1 MTESAHESRSLF
13 RSWRR
18 LDFWKKVVIGMLLG
32 VLVGAFLGERAQIF
46 EPFGNLFINAIK
58 MLIVPLVFCSL
69 ISAIT
74 SMHDTTKLSRVGGK
88 AIAIYLT
95 TTGIAVTLGLTF
107 GAYFAPG
114 EGMQMVGVGDMPT
127 SSHEAPSF
135 IDMIMGLIPSNPVAA
150 MANGNILQII
160 VFAVGLGIS
169 LNLIGDKGKP
179 AIDVINSLAEAMYR
193 FTAIVMGFAPYG
205 IFALMAW
212 LTGQHGLELLLDMI
226 KVIGVVYVA
235 LLIQVLIVMT
245 LAIKL
250 IAKLNPARFLKGVL
264 EAATVSFTTASGSA
278 TLPVSMKCAS
288 ENLGISREISSF
300 SLPLGATLN
309 MDGAAIYLGVCTL
322 FLAQAY
328 GITLGTADYVAIVLM
343 SMLASI
349 GSAGVPGSALVMMS
363 LVLTNARLPIEG
375 LAIIAGIDR
384 ILDMGRTCVNVC
396 GDLMVTT
403 LIAKSE
409 NEIDLQVY
417 NNPNNY

>member
-1 MTESAHESRSLF
+1 
-13 RSWRR
+13 
-18 LDFWKKVVIGMLLG
+18 MLLG
-32 VLVGAFLGERAQIF
+32 VLVGAFLGEKAQVF

-69 ISAIT
+69 ISGIT
-74 SMHDTTKLSRVGGK
+74 SMRDTTKLSRIGGK
-88 AIAIYLT
+88 AIAIYLM

-114 EGMQMVGVGDMPT
+114 EGMQMAGMSDMAA
-127 SSHEAPSF
+127 SSREVPS
-135 IDMIMGLIPSNPVAA
+135 IVDMIMGLIPANPIAA
-150 MANGNILQII
+150 MANGNLLQII

-179 AIDVINSLAEAMYR
+179 AIEAFNSLAEAMYR
-193 FTAIVMGFAPYG
+193 FTAIVMSFAPYG

-212 LTGQHGLELLLDMI
+212 LTGQHGLELLLNMI
-226 KVIGVVYVA
+226 KVIGVVYAA
-235 LLIQVLIVMT
+235 LLIQVLVVMT
-245 LAIKL
+245 LAIKGV
-250 IAKLNPARFLKGVL
+250 AKLNPARFLKGIL
-264 EAATVSFTTASGSA
+264 EAATVSFTTASSSA
-278 TLPVSMKCAS
+278 TLPISMKCAS
-288 ENLGISREISSF
+288 ENLGVSREISSF

-328 GITLGTADYVAIVLM
+328 GVALGTADYVAIVVM

-349 GSAGVPGSALVMMS
+349 GSAGVPGSALIMMS
-363 LVLTNARLPIEG
+363 LVLATAGLPIEG

-396 GDLMVTT
+396 GDLMATT

-409 NEIDLQVY
+409 NELDIDIY
-417 NNPNNY
+417 NSTDNY